1 MGEGNIRKIAEPFI
15 EVLKQIGCDGFL
27 SYEICS
33 PQYVKHALISLKK
46 VDTKVREDLK
56 CLKQLISKI

>member
-1 MGEGNIRKIAEPFI
+1 MFTAQKAEREILGEGNIRKIAEPFI

-33 PQYVKHALISLKK
+33 SQYVKHALISLKQSIPK
-46 VDTKVREDLK
+46 
-56 CLKQLISKI
+56 